1 VRVLHAERAGSE
13 EPALLYGT
21 EKAWRSVS
29 KNSRLALD
37 TIILKYLV
45 AIPYKIGYYVPEIRA
60 CGPVIL

>member
-1 VRVLHAERAGSE
+1 MQFFITDSKN
-13 EPALLYGT
+13 GT
-21 EKAWRSVS
+21 EKAWRSVN
-29 KNSRLALD
+29 KNSHLALD